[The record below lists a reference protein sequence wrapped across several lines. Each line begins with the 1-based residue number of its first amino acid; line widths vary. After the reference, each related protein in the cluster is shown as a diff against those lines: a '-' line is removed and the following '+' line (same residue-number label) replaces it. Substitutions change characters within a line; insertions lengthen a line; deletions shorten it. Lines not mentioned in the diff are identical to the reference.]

1 MTLKQEIVAELGEAD
16 LLLPGRIAR
25 SLAAN
30 DQIKYYFA
38 LLQTRAR
45 TPIVP
50 ASRRSTS
57 RASASPARLQ
67 TISWTMSSRA
77 RARIAA
83 VLTGFLM
90 PRKSSGA

>member
-38 LLQTRAR
+38 LLQTAR
-45 TPIVP
+45 SNAP